1 MKSNRHIINMENAQ
15 ILANKQGITINGII
29 KSNPE
34 RNTQMHSKTNL
45 HKRKNDNGTNA
56 KPSMGNELQF

>member
-1 MKSNRHIINMENAQ
+1 MENAQ